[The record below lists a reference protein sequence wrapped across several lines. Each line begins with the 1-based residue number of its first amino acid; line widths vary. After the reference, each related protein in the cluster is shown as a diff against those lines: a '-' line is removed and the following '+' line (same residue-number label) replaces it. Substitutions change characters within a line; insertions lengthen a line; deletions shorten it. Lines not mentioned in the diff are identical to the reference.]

1 MTLFRGPA
9 APENKIHD
17 FHTPIAPN
25 GLYWV
30 AVIPDGALKVSP
42 DGRRAELELHDL
54 PVIDQPKWPAH
65 DAEVTPARLTYR
77 VVWTAT
83 DEKVDLRDPIKQFA
97 VQGFR
102 ATAQLEATVEVPSIG
117 FRWKSDALATSSAAF
132 GVIGEERNGR
142 YFTP

>member
-30 AVIPDGALKVSP
+30 AVIPDGGLEISA
-42 DGRRAELELHDL
+42 DGRRAEL
-54 PVIDQPKWPAH
+54 
-65 DAEVTPARLTYR
+65 
-77 VVWTAT
+77 
-83 DEKVDLRDPIKQFA
+83 
-97 VQGFR
+97 
-102 ATAQLEATVEVPSIG
+102 EVPSIG
-117 FRWKSDALATSSAAF
+117 FRWKSDPLATSSAAF
-132 GVIGEERNGR
+132 GVIGEEKNGR